1 MGEPHQHLLGER
13 HQVLVGG
20 VRLIELEHG
29 ELGVVARGHPLVA
42 KDARELEDALVAA
55 HHQALQVQ
63 LRGDAEVEVHV
74 ERVVVGDEG
83 ARGGA
88 AGDRLH
94 HRRLDLEV
102 AARDEEVAQVADRA
116 RAHLEDAPRLR
127 VDDEVEVALAV
138 ARLHVLEAVPLLG
151 QRAERLGEQA
161 ELRRLERELA
171 GAGAERAPGHADHV
185 AQVEQAVDLEALVA
199 QAVAARV
206 DLEPPRPVLHL
217 QEARLAEV
225 AHRHHASRDRQ
236 RPRSGQLGL
245 AQGGETRMHLGRRM
259 VRTEVIRVR
268 VDPPL
273 PKRLE
278 LFPPDH
284 DLLVVF
290 GHAADVSDSSVFT
303 G

>member
-1 MGEPHQHLLGER
+1 
-13 HQVLVGG
+13 
-20 VRLIELEHG
+20 
-29 ELGVVARGHPLVA
+29 
-42 KDARELEDALVAA
+42 
-55 HHQALQVQ
+55 
-63 LRGDAEVEVHV
+63 
-74 ERVVVGDEG
+74 
-83 ARGGA
+83 
-88 AGDRLH
+88 
-94 HRRLDLEV
+94 
-102 AARDEEVAQVADRA
+102 
-116 RAHLEDAPRLR
+116 
-127 VDDEVEVALAV
+127 
-138 ARLHVLEAVPLLG
+138 EAVPLLG

-161 ELRRLERELA
+161 ERRRLERELA

-199 QAVAARV
+199 QAVTARV

-259 VRTEVIRVR
+259 VRTEVVRVR

-290 GHAADVSDSSVFT
+290 GHAAEVSETECVYWLPGGGSNMFCEPAPTRGHASSMRPTRRSMRSSSFSTSSVTRHFCIVLAPMII
-303 G
+303 